1 MLFSFLKKI
10 FSKEDNL
17 KYSVGYFTLSVPE
30 PIVVDILRLLYRSK
44 MESLPHS
51 STFEIL
57 MDLAYHNISDENFIS
72 DRFFQ
77 FSDIVDADV
86 AMDNL
91 NTILFSENGM
101 YPFVTKKLVKERRAF
116 SKEGE
121 VHICIVVAT
130 KNLKI
135 EKMKNKKD
143 LDKLLRSLFAKPHFN
158 NDVMSFSMKFQA
170 CDDIETK
177 KIEDQIIELKLNVN
191 EN

>member
-1 MLFSFLKKI
+1 
-10 FSKEDNL
+10 
-17 KYSVGYFTLSVPE
+17 
-30 PIVVDILRLLYRSK
+30 
-44 MESLPHS
+44 
-51 STFEIL
+51 
-57 MDLAYHNISDENFIS
+57 MDLIYHNISDKKIIS
-72 DRFFQ
+72 DQFFQ
-77 FSDIVDADV
+77 FSDIADADV

-101 YPFVTKKLVKERRAF
+101 YPFVTKKLVKEKRAF
-116 SKEGE
+116 SDQGE
-121 VHICIVVAT
+121 VHVCIVVST

-135 EKMKNKKD
+135 KKIKKKKD

-170 CDDIETK
+170 CDITETK